1 MKPWMRTALLC
12 VAIAVIVAVLT
23 AAITITVMNRNKEDQ
38 VLLTTQEYE
47 ALNEFAPLDELAD
60 MIQEKHFGQNIEREE
75 LIRGAID
82 GMLDVTGDPYAEYF
96 SQQEFEAYLSEIN
109 GKYHGIGALVG
120 QPGDAGT
127 VKVLKVYQDSPA
139 EQAGLQAG
147 DSILSINDVSL
158 NGLTLEEISAL
169 LEGDADMQVD
179 LEVLRGE
186 TPFSFSIARSSG
198 TVRRVEPAKLFRE
211 GTGYIRIDMFSGN
224 CVEEFREAILDLTER
239 KMRSLVIDLRNNPGG
254 ELEKVVEMVD
264 MILPEGLI
272 VSVEGADGSIQE
284 YHSDSKCIRVPF
296 AVLVNGQSASASEI
310 FAGAVQ
316 DHEAGLL
323 VGTRTYGKG
332 LVQSSEQLISNRGWV
347 KLTTAA
353 YRLPGGRNIDG
364 AGVAPDIDIDL
375 ADDLKD
381 LSIDQI
387 DQDDD
392 AQLWAALDE
401 VREQADALDD

>member
-139 EQAGLQAG
+139 EQAGLQA
-147 DSILSINDVSL
+147 
-158 NGLTLEEISAL
+158 ISAL

-401 VREQADALDD
+401 VREQADALED